1 MVSAGAEEDARV
13 RTESLPDEAVA
24 LVVLVH
30 PVDVAARLALITGRS
45 GTTARAR
52 PDRTGPADV
61 AARPDLGGAMH
72 RPMPPKIDARPTA
85 NMAVARRACV
95 WWRLARR
102 LDSILWTAFL

>member
-1 MVSAGAEEDARV
+1 M

-85 NMAVARRACV
+85 NMAVTRRACGCV
-95 WWRLARR
+95 WWRLAHARR
-102 LDSILWTAFL
+102 LDTGYS

>member
-1 MVSAGAEEDARV
+1 M

-61 AARPDLGGAMH
+61 AANLGGAMH
-72 RPMPPKIDARPTA
+72 RPMPPKIDACLTA
-85 NMAVARRACV
+85 IMAVARRACV
-95 WWRLARR
+95 WWRLARGR
-102 LDSILWTAFL
+102 